1 MHAQSA
7 RTGSGIYISA
17 RGRIEQMNIKK
28 ISLLE
33 EIANK
38 AERIAQER
46 KAHPER
52 FADTAENEPQTRRR
66 VIRADSTGKRRTA
79 PQPAKTATSGR
90 KKRSAAELL
99 KECQN
104 LRKC

>member
-1 MHAQSA
+1 
-7 RTGSGIYISA
+7 
-17 RGRIEQMNIKK
+17 MNIKK

-66 VIRADSTGKRRTA
+66 VIRADSTGKQRTA
-79 PQPAKTATSGR
+79 PQDAKAEPQR
-90 KKRSAAELL
+90 KRKTAAELL
-99 KECQN
+99 KECRN